1 MAGLRD
7 FNLLEFSYHLLLGDP
22 RFLLK
27 RQGDDTLFNAVQH

>member
-7 FNLLEFSYHLLLGDP
+7 FNLAEFSYHQLLGDP

-27 RQGDDTLFNAVQH
+27 SQVDDTLVNAVQH

>member
-7 FNLLEFSYHLLLGDP
+7 FNLVEFFFQQLLGNP

-27 RQGDDTLFNAVQH
+27 SQAGDDTLFNAV